1 MSVSIKNQPLPESP
15 ELNGGISVDEIQEC
29 IKKTIP
35 SLSQSEVV
43 DLSFNISAIIG
54 FKDST
59 WNLWFQK
66 RLENLYSGRPLHLK
80 D

>member
-1 MSVSIKNQPLPESP
+1 MSISIKNQPLPESP
-15 ELNGGISVDEIQEC
+15 ELKGEISVDEIENC

-35 SLSQSEVV
+35 HLSQSEVV
-43 DLSFNISAIIG
+43 DLSFSISSIIG
-54 FKDST
+54 FKDPI

-66 RLENLYSGRPLHLK
+66 RLENLYSGRQLHLI

>member
-1 MSVSIKNQPLPESP
+1 MSVIIKNQPLPESP
-15 ELNGGISVDEIQEC
+15 ELNGEICVDEIQKC

-35 SLSQSEVV
+35 YLSQSEVV
-43 DLSFNISAIIG
+43 NLSFNISAIIG

-59 WNLWFQK
+59 WDIWFQK
-66 RLENLYSGRPLHLK
+66 RLENLYSGRPLHLI